1 MILSLDAEKI
11 SSQIS
16 RIHVK
21 PPQYCRNMA
30 PLPCKVN
37 NEQAVSQVYS
47 NSRYCEETLKPRS
60 NIWIWQMFVFFSSL
74 FSPSNSSHTAVCHC
88 TSWSAS
94 MLWDICT
101 SLPVSFFSF
110 SSFLCIHTH
119 RTFFLMT
126 DGKSTIVQHQSLK
139 KHTHAHT
146 HTRAHTLTHT
156 HRMHT
161 QTNTTSLS
169 SCPFVPNPLS
179 DVLIC
184 FLQLSVCITVCVCPS
199 LPWYIKHQF
208 NESLVRCRPQPVDH
222 MGDI

>member
-11 SSQIS
+11 SSEIS

-146 HTRAHTLTHT
+146 HTHTHSHTHTPHAHTNKHHLLVLLSLCAQSPVRCLDLFLTAEC
-156 HRMHT
+156 MH
-161 QTNTTSLS
+161 N
-169 SCPFVPNPLS
+169 C
-179 DVLIC
+179 
-184 FLQLSVCITVCVCPS
+184 VCVS
-199 LPWYIKHQF
+199 LF
-208 NESLVRCRPQPVDH
+208 TLVY
-222 MGDI
+222 